1 MCITGVGKEKKPR
14 TVQVHSKNSVV
25 LVMSG
30 ERKRGGGGGERG
42 EQEKHGEE
50 EEDVGAGRR
59 RKALT
64 DNNPATLHPS
74 VGIKPQVHD
83 DASSFPW

>member
-1 MCITGVGKEKKPR
+1 MYNGCGQGEQAKDSASPLEEQRGPGDVRREKEGR
-14 TVQVHSKNSVV
+14 GR
-25 LVMSG
+25 G
-30 ERKRGGGGGERG
+30 EQG

-59 RKALT
+59 RKALI